1 MRYLGV
7 WFLRPWALGSRQ
19 SFTSGEK
26 VACEAFQGLSYPVEM
41 GCAQMLPSQTYMALR
56 QNNRHRD
63 TLNMEA
69 FLKELRSHEDGL
81 LI

>member
-26 VACEAFQGLSYPVEM
+26 VACEAFQGFHIHLKSLCANASIPDLHGFASKQTTPRHPKHGTFVERA
-41 GCAQMLPSQTYMALR
+41 AQL
-56 QNNRHRD
+56 
-63 TLNMEA
+63 
-69 FLKELRSHEDGL
+69 
-81 LI
+81 